1 MDESLH
7 ESAVLLC
14 DTVLLMLLP
23 EKLVAVLL
31 ITVLLCLGNGSP
43 LSLECLVPLN
53 FFEICKEI
61 VLFLF
66 VFLTLRFLES
76 SHRVVPGRTHF
87 PD

>member
-43 LSLECLVPLN
+43 LSLKCLIPLN

-66 VFLTLRFLES
+66 VFLTLRLLES
-76 SHRVVPGRTHF
+76 GHRAVPGRTHF